1 MPFMHMSQ
9 DKFYIIMK
17 DFLKVNVI
25 FMLQSFIS
33 PDQKAPR
40 HMEMC
45 GKHGQSIV

>member
-1 MPFMHMSQ
+1 MHMSQ
-9 DKFYIIMK
+9 DKLYNILK

-25 FMLQSFIS
+25 FMQQIFIYS
-33 PDQKAPR
+33 DQKAPR